1 MAEAIKQGVP
11 MSPDPATFG
20 ALGVPDDLVAALSAR
35 QIVIPFPIQA
45 LTIPDALAGR
55 DVCGRAPT
63 GSGKTLAF
71 AIPLVARAGRA
82 APHRPSALVL
92 VPTRELAVQ
101 VTAAM
106 IPLAKPRRH
115 YVLAIY
121 GGASQQ
127 LQVQSLRRGAAIVV
141 ATPGR
146 LADLHQQGL
155 VDLSGVQFVV
165 VDEADRMA
173 DMGFLPQVRRLLDE
187 VSPTRQ
193 TLLWSAT
200 FDNDV
205 DALVRRYQHDP
216 ARHDVEPDSTQLN
229 AMAHT
234 FLPVEAATKLDTA
247 ATVLRSHGRG
257 IVFCRTRR
265 IADRVAHQL
274 SRTGLETAV
283 IHGSRSQPQR
293 QRAIDA
299 FRRGHVQVL
308 VATDVAARGIH
319 IDDVGVVVHWN
330 PVDDPKD
337 YVHRSGRT
345 ARAGASGT
353 VVSLVEPG
361 DAAKIRA
368 LRHALDLPERGPGDG
383 LASVT
388 AKRQRKAPPPR
399 KGRRPAR
406 RAPSVRRVR
415 G

>member
-1 MAEAIKQGVP
+1 
-11 MSPDPATFG
+11 MSPDPVTFT
-20 ALGVPDDLVAALSAR
+20 ALGVPDDLVAVLSAR
-35 QIVIPFPIQA
+35 QILAPFPIQA
-45 LTIPDALAGR
+45 ATIPDALAGR

-71 AIPLVARAGRA
+71 AIPLIARAGQA
-82 APHRPSALVL
+82 TPHRPSALVL

-101 VTAAM
+101 VAAA
-106 IPLAKPRRH
+106 IVPLAKARRR
-115 YVLAIY
+115 YVVAIY

-127 LQVQSLRRGAAIVV
+127 RQVESLRRAAAVVV

-146 LADLHQQGL
+146 LADLHEQGL

-187 VSPTRQ
+187 VSPSRQ

-200 FDNDV
+200 FDTDV

-216 ARHDVEPDSTQLN
+216 VRHDIQPDSTQLD
-229 AMAHT
+229 AMAHA

-274 SRTGLETAV
+274 ARVGLETAV

-293 QRAIDA
+293 ERAIEA
-299 FRRGHVQVL
+299 FRRGQVQVL

-353 VVSLVEPG
+353 VVSLVGPDE
-361 DAAKIRA
+361 AAKVRA
-368 LRHALDLPERGPGDG
+368 LRHALDLPEHGRGDG
-383 LASVT
+383 VAAVRPERHRN
-388 AKRQRKAPPPR
+388 ARPPKPHRDAPAPR
-399 KGRRPAR
+399 KGRRRPTR
-406 RAPSVRRVR
+406 
-415 G
+415 